1 MMICM
6 APVKTDVSMILKAP
20 HGVKY
25 GHCRMAQLSA
35 LCIWHMHQ
43 IVISKTVYV
52 LGKEDLQLSRDGDN
66 TLDYSNFNAL
76 EVAETVDEEC
86 LGNKEYICTQLWQIT
101 ATNVQCTTDGIFTD
115 FSGKYS

>member
-6 APVKTDVSMILKAP
+6 APVKTDVSNDFEGVTWGEVWAYAP
-20 HGVKY
+20 GGDELVS
-25 GHCRMAQLSA
+25 QPF
-35 LCIWHMHQ
+35 Q